1 MGHCAIKHALSDIE
15 RQTIPHPASSVIK
28 SPDAS
33 DVMISAD
40 GAHFETKIL
49 VRRIFQESTC
59 DSAE

>member
-1 MGHCAIKHALSDIE
+1 MLYLTSNE
-15 RQTIPHPASSVIK
+15 NHPTPPSSVIK